1 MKPTPGLCAV
11 VPLLDA
17 TPDRPIG
24 RQLGLVASEYRL
36 ELTVFGDG
44 AIGCTVEIQGSATGD
59 VWTAIATLK
68 ASGTDQAV
76 AVQLVRL
83 AHAPHYRAQ
92 VVSAS
97 GEVQRVRLIASRSR
111 DGELAAL
118 EADLHAFEQQ
128 RGQDRQI
135 WREYMAA
142 LERFVAETDKRFAEL
157 VAERQRDRQQ
167 VEELAAL
174 TRREIAQRDELIRL
188 LERDRPQPPRSLQ

>member
-11 VPLLDA
+11 VQLLDA

-118 EADLHAFEQQ
+118 EETMQTFEAEREADRVL
-128 RGQDRQI
+128 
-135 WREYMAA
+135 WREALDQSEALAKQTKAQLQELEQARLKDRELLRQYM
-142 LERFVAETDKRFAEL
+142 T
-157 VAERQRDRQQ
+157 Q
-167 VEELAAL
+167 
-174 TRREIAQRDELIRL
+174 TDELIALIKLAR
-188 LERDRPQPPRSLQ
+188 ETDQPLTIRVQ

>member
-118 EADLHAFEQQ
+118 EETMQTFEAEREADRVL
-128 RGQDRQI
+128 
-135 WREYMAA
+135 WREALDQSEALAKQTKAQLQELEQARLKDRELLRQYM
-142 LERFVAETDKRFAEL
+142 T
-157 VAERQRDRQQ
+157 Q
-167 VEELAAL
+167 
-174 TRREIAQRDELIRL
+174 TDELIALIKLAR
-188 LERDRPQPPRSLQ
+188 ETDQPLTIRVQ